1 MDRCSLCPGTNDC
14 LSPDG
19 PEDADVICI
28 GEAPGKDEQKKK
40 RVFIGKTGD
49 EVNGH
54 YLRLAGLRRDTVCFT
69 NAIRCLPVSTG
80 GKLSLDRVKDRALL
94 QSCANAFL
102 DPHLRRVRPRVVVPM
117 GAFACAAISPDIT
130 LELQH
135 GLPLQTAWGLT
146 YPMYHPALGIH
157 EPKKMLMIRNDWIRL
172 KSVLNGTYTPREDP
186 YPEPDYAEVTD
197 VREIRQ
203 LDPTRPMG
211 CDTEF
216 HRRRGPFCLTYSQFP
231 GTGRLIRAE
240 RSDLLRAFQEH
251 LDRHDAAICFH
262 NWLAD
267 APVTAA
273 MGLSF
278 HRRLLVDTMVLVFHL
293 GNLPQGLKALAYRE
307 IGMVMQDF
315 NDLVTP
321 YSTELCLDYL
331 MRASAVTWPKPEQ
344 DVIRGDDMQWKLYK
358 QQSMNTKLKRF
369 FTDFAKGDG
378 TMNVFER
385 WENWEDEQPMIEA
398 ECGEWPGLDI
408 SHAPF
413 EEILPYACRDADAC
427 LRLYSL
433 IQHMRSRVRQYPQH
447 EWTKGWMYD
456 QGGVSGDGRL
466 LHQSRDADE
475 MGE

>member
-1 MDRCSLCPGTNDC
+1 
-14 LSPDG
+14 
-19 PEDADVICI
+19 
-28 GEAPGKDEQKKK
+28 
-40 RVFIGKTGD
+40 
-49 EVNGH
+49 
-54 YLRLAGLRRDTVCFT
+54 
-69 NAIRCLPVSTG
+69 
-80 GKLSLDRVKDRALL
+80 
-94 QSCANAFL
+94 
-102 DPHLRRVRPRVVVPM
+102 
-117 GAFACAAISPDIT
+117 
-130 LELQH
+130 
-135 GLPLQTAWGLT
+135 
-146 YPMYHPALGIH
+146 
-157 EPKKMLMIRNDWIRL
+157 
-172 KSVLNGTYTPREDP
+172 
-186 YPEPDYAEVTD
+186 
-197 VREIRQ
+197 
-203 LDPTRPMG
+203 
-211 CDTEF
+211 
-216 HRRRGPFCLTYSQFP
+216 
-231 GTGRLIRAE
+231 
-240 RSDLLRAFQEH
+240 
-251 LDRHDAAICFH
+251 
-262 NWLAD
+262 
-267 APVTAA
+267 
-273 MGLSF
+273 
-278 HRRLLVDTMVLVFHL
+278 
-293 GNLPQGLKALAYRE
+293 
-307 IGMVMQDF
+307 MVMQDF